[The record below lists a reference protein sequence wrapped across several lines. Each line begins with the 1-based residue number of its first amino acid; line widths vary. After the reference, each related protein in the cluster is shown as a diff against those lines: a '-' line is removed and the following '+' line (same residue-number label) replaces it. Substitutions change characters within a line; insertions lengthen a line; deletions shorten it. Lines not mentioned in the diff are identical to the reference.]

1 MVPVEIKGRTVTV
14 PIMRAMILDFGP
26 PTQPVTVPSRPCPTL
41 VLLVYE
47 ERKPST
53 AVSDFFYSQSNGM
66 LFDECGL
73 LLGITYYTIKNR

>member
-1 MVPVEIKGRTVTV
+1 
-14 PIMRAMILDFGP
+14 MRAMILGLGP

-47 ERKPST
+47 GRKPST
-53 AVSDFFYSQSNGM
+53 AVSDFYSLSNGM

-73 LLGITYYTIKNR
+73 LLGTTYYTIKYR